1 MHFVGTWETVEG
13 VQMSVYTHGGQRWG
27 YTGMCAQPGVGD
39 RCKSVHTE
47 AGVKCVV
54 GVCVCACM
62 CRCGDLEER
71 GRVAHSVC
79 TLGGERQAGIVSVGV
94 FEQVHMCV
102 HRKERRSGV
111 CSCGCSEE
119 TVCARAAPC
128 PPGAHLFLPSPRSPC
143 PRPASAQVLSL
154 LDGRCGPGPHRQV
167 ARAKWSLSPGDVT
180 PAVHQQQGQGRRGV
194 GAKSRVHGAQRTS
207 AWMHPQVLSPY
218 TQPGTVSQ
226 FNHFQPASLASHSSL
241 ELLTLN

>member
-13 VQMSVYTHGGQRWG
+13 VQMSVYTHGGQGWG

-47 AGVKCVV
+47 ARSQVCCGY
-54 GVCVCACM
+54 VCVCACM

-71 GRVAHSVC
+71 GQVAHSVC
-79 TLGGERQAGIVSVGV
+79 TLGGERQAGIVPVGV
-94 FEQVHMCV
+94 FEWVHMCV

-154 LDGRCGPGPHRQV
+154 LDGRVRACSSSPGGLGRVESEPWRLDPPGSPSAGPGQ
-167 ARAKWSLSPGDVT
+167 AGRA
-180 PAVHQQQGQGRRGV
+180 GRV
-194 GAKSRVHGAQRTS
+194 QSS
-207 AWMHPQVLSPY
+207 W
-218 TQPGTVSQ
+218 GTVDLSVDAPSGAIALHAAWDG
-226 FNHFQPASLASHSSL
+226 F
-241 ELLTLN
+241 TV